1 MAIIDRLKLRLD
13 GAGDGK
19 DELLFEIIRTVMERM
34 SVRFFDCNKVP
45 EALEYVV
52 VEVSAIRFNRIA
64 SEGMSSQTVEGE
76 SISFDNSDDFSP
88 FLADIQ
94 TYQNENDTKGKGRLR
109 FI

>member
-34 SVRFFDCNKVP
+34 SVRFFAGDKVP

-88 FLADIQ
+88 FLSDIQ